1 MGRAQPCSGA
11 GRELGH
17 TGTVLPHHIRDTLGA
32 GCGAGCVLPLG
43 PEWQDLF
50 FFFLMLVFLSML
62 RTYPGITK
70 VNDALCCPDLKPPES
85 LLSGL
90 RM

>member
-32 GCGAGCVLPLG
+32 GCRAGCVLPLG

-50 FFFLMLVFLSML
+50 FFFNVGFLIHVEDL
-62 RTYPGITK
+62 PGDHK
-70 VNDALCCPDLKPPES
+70 
-85 LLSGL
+85 G
-90 RM
+90 